1 LEEQEMPVQKEQKL
15 IRNEPKML
23 VARIILAVMA
33 LNLLFLFAELTM
45 NVVRV
50 YFG

>member
-1 LEEQEMPVQKEQKL
+1 MPVEKEQ
-15 IRNEPKML
+15 RML
-23 VARIILAVMA
+23 AARIILAIIV
-33 LNLLFLFAELTM
+33 LNLLFLFFELTM

>member
-1 LEEQEMPVQKEQKL
+1 MLILKEQG
-15 IRNEPKML
+15 ML
-23 VARIILAVMA
+23 VEKERRMLAARIILAIMV
-33 LNLLFLFAELTM
+33 LNLLFLFSELAM

>member
-1 LEEQEMPVQKEQKL
+1 MLILKEQEMLVEKE
-15 IRNEPKML
+15 RRML
-23 VARIILAVMA
+23 AARIILAIIV
-33 LNLLFLFAELTM
+33 LNLLFLFSELAM

>member
-1 LEEQEMPVQKEQKL
+1 MLILREQEMLVEKEQ
-15 IRNEPKML
+15 RML
-23 VARIILAVMA
+23 AAKIILAIMV
-33 LNLLFLFAELTM
+33 LNLLFLFFELTM

>member
-1 LEEQEMPVQKEQKL
+1 MLTLEEQEMPVEKEQ
-15 IRNEPKML
+15 RML
-23 VARIILAVMA
+23 AARIILAIIA
-33 LNLLFLFAELTM
+33 LNLLFLFFELTM

>member
-1 LEEQEMPVQKEQKL
+1 MLVEKEQ
-15 IRNEPKML
+15 RML
-23 VARIILAVMA
+23 AARIILAIMV
-33 LNLLFLFAELTM
+33 LNLLFLFFELTM

>member
-1 LEEQEMPVQKEQKL
+1 MLILREQEMPVEKEQ
-15 IRNEPKML
+15 RML
-23 VARIILAVMA
+23 AARIILAIIV
-33 LNLLFLFAELTM
+33 LNALFLFSELTM

>member
-1 LEEQEMPVQKEQKL
+1 MPVEKEQ
-15 IRNEPKML
+15 RML
-23 VARIILAVMA
+23 AARIILAVMA
-33 LNLLFLFAELTM
+33 LNLFFLFLELTT